1 MASPSYNNM
10 ETFGEDHINNY
21 FINKIKDTIVNY
33 NYNSRVLQQRI
44 DKIKEEYDEIIDE
57 NEGGIKHKSWEKTD
71 MFNDLIEK
79 AKEEL
84 DRENVPLRNNPPYN
98 PFDSDDFRGG
108 KQSKY
113 KRTKNKRTKNKR
125 TKNKRTKNKRSN
137 TNHKRKK
144 FTTRKMRRN

>member
-79 AKEEL
+79 AKKEL
-84 DRENVPLRNNPPYN
+84 DGENVPLRNNPPYN

-108 KQSKY
+108 KRSKRKMKT
-113 KRTKNKRTKNKR
+113 KRSKTTKRS
-125 TKNKRTKNKRSN
+125 KNKRSKN
-137 TNHKRKK
+137 NHKQKRFTKRKNI
-144 FTTRKMRRN
+144 RRV